1 MPAQAAARVKTSVLA
16 IGRRD
21 FVESKCRLVG
31 YRRAEPARAELGHN
45 SAELIRQDMQAHV
58 HAHGVQ
64 TQEAEML
71 IQALIVANGRATV
84 SRQSARASPQWRAQ
98 PRECSGQE
106 GPEKFDC

>member
-1 MPAQAAARVKTSVLA
+1 MPAQAAADVK

-31 YRRAEPARAELGHN
+31 SRRAEPARAELGHN

-84 SRQSARASPQWRAQ
+84 SRQSARASPQWPAQ
-98 PRECSGQE
+98 PRECGGQE

>member
-31 YRRAEPARAELGHN
+31 SRRAEPARAEFGHN
-45 SAELIRQDMQAHV
+45 SAELIRQDTQAHV

-71 IQALIVANGRATV
+71 
-84 SRQSARASPQWRAQ
+84 SRL
-98 PRECSGQE
+98 
-106 GPEKFDC
+106 

>member
-1 MPAQAAARVKTSVLA
+1 MPAQAAARVKTPVLA

-21 FVESKCRLVG
+21 FVECKCRLVG

-45 SAELIRQDMQAHV
+45 SAEIIRQDTQARLHT
-58 HAHGVQ
+58 HGVQ

-84 SRQSARASPQWRAQ
+84 SREEHSTLVHTYGDLTGSMASFGISCRP
-98 PRECSGQE
+98 
-106 GPEKFDC
+106 